1 MAEFLDKLKDRLDK
15 GITTVNEK
23 SRELISR
30 QKIRIHLTELRA
42 ERELLVKELGRLT
55 YESWEPSGGLGFMAA
70 SGDGRGKEIEDDSLP
85 DQWKE
90 SVFTVLRRIS
100 GGELKNLLLE
110 DTARQFKVTAKT
122 LYDEVDKLI
131 PDSEK
136 KGQNLQWLGRVL
148 GKSGLSVKKAS
159 RRIDGERET
168 VYVFDRKKTA
178 AVLEDIPE
186 YEGGAESA
194 GGDSIN
200 PGNPDA
206 LIKKC
211 RKIHEIDIR
220 ISGLEKEFKAAPGK

>member
-15 GITTVNEK
+15 GISTVNEK
-23 SRELISR
+23 SKELISR
-30 QKIRIHLTELRA
+30 QKIRIHITELKA
-42 ERELLVKELGRLT
+42 EREILVKELGKLT
-55 YESWEPSGGLGFMAA
+55 YESYEPSGGLGFITT
-70 SGDGRGKEIEDDSLP
+70 DGGKGKKAEDNSLP
-85 DQWKE
+85 DKWRE
-90 SVFTVLRRIS
+90 SVFTVLREIS
-100 GGELKNLLLE
+100 DGGMKGLLLE
-110 DTARQFKVTAKT
+110 DTAKQFKVTAKA

-168 VYVFDRKKTA
+168 VYVFDKKKTA
-178 AVLEDIPE
+178 TVLKDIPE
-186 YEGGAESA
+186 AEDEAENA

-220 ISGLEKEFKAAPGK
+220 ISGLEKELKAAPAK

>member
-15 GITTVNEK
+15 GISTVNEK
-23 SRELISR
+23 SKELISR
-30 QKIRIHLTELRA
+30 QKIRIHITELKA
-42 ERELLVKELGRLT
+42 EREILVKELGKLT
-55 YESWEPSGGLGFMAA
+55 YESYEPSGGLGFIAA
-70 SGDGRGKEIEDDSLP
+70 GDGKGKKAEDNSLP
-85 DQWKE
+85 DKWRE
-90 SVFTVLRRIS
+90 SVFTVLREIS
-100 GGELKNLLLE
+100 GGELKGLLLE
-110 DTARQFKVTAKT
+110 DTAKQFKVTAKA

-168 VYVFDRKKTA
+168 VYVFDKKKTA
-178 AVLEDIPE
+178 TVLKDIPE
-186 YEGGAESA
+186 TEDEAENA

-220 ISGLEKEFKAAPGK
+220 ISGLEKELKAAPAK

>member
-15 GITTVNEK
+15 GLTTVNEK

-30 QKIRIHLTELRA
+30 QKIRIHITELKA
-42 ERELLVKELGRLT
+42 ERELLIKELGRLT
-55 YESWEPSGGLGFMAA
+55 YDAYEPSGNLGFITAA
-70 SGDGRGKEIEDDSLP
+70 GDGKAIKAEDNSLP
-85 DQWKE
+85 DKWQE
-90 SVFTVLRRIS
+90 SVFTALGKIS
-100 GGELKNLLLE
+100 DGGLKDLLLE
-110 DTARQFKVTAKT
+110 DTAKQFKITAKA

-168 VYVFDRKKTA
+168 VYVFDKKKTA
-178 AVLEDIPE
+178 AVLKDIPE
-186 YEGGAESA
+186 DGGEAESA
-194 GGDSIN
+194 GGDSLN

-206 LIKKC
+206 FIKKC
-211 RKIHEIDIR
+211 RKIHEIDTR
-220 ISGLEKEFKAAPGK
+220 ISGLEKELKAAPAK

>member
-15 GITTVNEK
+15 GISTVNEK
-23 SRELISR
+23 SKELISR
-30 QKIRIHLTELRA
+30 QKIRIHITELKA
-42 ERELLVKELGRLT
+42 EREILVKELGKLT
-55 YESWEPSGGLGFMAA
+55 YESYEPSGGLGFITT
-70 SGDGRGKEIEDDSLP
+70 DGGKGKKAEDNSLP
-85 DQWKE
+85 DKWKE
-90 SVFTVLRRIS
+90 SVFTVLREIS
-100 GGELKNLLLE
+100 GGEMKGLLLE
-110 DTARQFKVTAKT
+110 DTAKQFKVTAKA

-168 VYVFDRKKTA
+168 VYVFDKKKTA
-178 AVLEDIPE
+178 TVLKDIPE
-186 YEGGAESA
+186 AEDEAENA

-220 ISGLEKEFKAAPGK
+220 ISGLEKELKAAPAK

>member
-15 GITTVNEK
+15 GLTTVNEK
-23 SRELISR
+23 SKELISR
-30 QKIRIHLTELRA
+30 QKIRIHITELKA
-42 ERELLVKELGRLT
+42 EREILVKELGKLT
-55 YESWEPSGGLGFMAA
+55 YESYEPSGGLGFIAA
-70 SGDGRGKEIEDDSLP
+70 GDGRGKKAEDNTLP
-85 DQWKE
+85 DKWRE
-90 SVFTVLRRIS
+90 SVFTVLREIS
-100 GGELKNLLLE
+100 DGGMKGLLLE
-110 DTARQFKVTAKT
+110 DTAKQFKVTAKA

-168 VYVFDRKKTA
+168 VYVFDKKKTA
-178 AVLEDIPE
+178 AVLKDIPE
-186 YEGGAESA
+186 GGDETENA

-220 ISGLEKEFKAAPGK
+220 ISGLEKELKAAPAK

>member
-15 GITTVNEK
+15 GLSTVNEK
-23 SRELISR
+23 SKELISR
-30 QKIRIHLTELRA
+30 QKIRIHITELKA
-42 ERELLVKELGRLT
+42 EREILVKELGKLT
-55 YESWEPSGGLGFMAA
+55 YESYEPSGGLGFITT
-70 SGDGRGKEIEDDSLP
+70 GDGKGKKAEDNSLP
-85 DQWKE
+85 DKWRE
-90 SVFTVLRRIS
+90 SVFTVLREIS
-100 GGELKNLLLE
+100 DGGMKGLLLE
-110 DTARQFKVTAKT
+110 DTAKQFKVTAKA

-168 VYVFDRKKTA
+168 VYVFDKKKTA
-178 AVLEDIPE
+178 AVLKDIPE
-186 YEGGAESA
+186 AEDEAENA

-220 ISGLEKEFKAAPGK
+220 ISGLEKELKAAPAK

>member
-1 MAEFLDKLKDRLDK
+1 MAEFLDKIKDRLDK
-15 GITTVNEK
+15 GLSTVNEK
-23 SRELISR
+23 SRVLISR
-30 QKIRIHLTELRA
+30 QKIRIHITELKA
-42 ERELLVKELGRLT
+42 ERELLIKELGKLT
-55 YESWEPSGGLGFMAA
+55 YESWEPSGGLGFITAD
-70 SGDGRGKEIEDDSLP
+70 GGGRGAKSEDNSLP
-85 DQWKE
+85 DKWKE
-90 SVFTVLRRIS
+90 SVFTVLREIS
-100 GGELKNLLLE
+100 DGGLGDLLLE
-110 DTARQFKVTAKT
+110 DTAKQFKITAKV

-168 VYVFDRKKTA
+168 VYVFDKKKTA
-178 AVLEDIPE
+178 AVLKDIPE
-186 YEGGAESA
+186 GEAENS

-220 ISGLEKEFKAAPGK
+220 ISGLEKELKAAPVK

>member
-23 SRELISR
+23 SKELISR
-30 QKIRIHLTELRA
+30 QKIRIHITELKA
-42 ERELLVKELGRLT
+42 EREILVKELGKLT
-55 YESWEPSGGLGFMAA
+55 YESYEPSGGLGFITT
-70 SGDGRGKEIEDDSLP
+70 GDGKGIKAEDNSLP
-85 DQWKE
+85 DKWWE
-90 SVFTVLRRIS
+90 SVFTVLREIS
-100 GGELKNLLLE
+100 GGELKGLLLE
-110 DTARQFKVTAKT
+110 DTAKQFKVTAKA

-168 VYVFDRKKTA
+168 VYVFDKKKTA
-178 AVLEDIPE
+178 AVLKDIPE
-186 YEGGAESA
+186 GEDDAEDS

-206 LIKKC
+206 LVQKC

-220 ISGLEKEFKAAPGK
+220 ISGLVKELKAAPVK

>member
-1 MAEFLDKLKDRLDK
+1 VAEFLDKIKDRLDK
-15 GITTVNEK
+15 GLSTVNEK
-23 SRELISR
+23 SRVLISR
-30 QKIRIHLTELRA
+30 QKIRIHITELKA
-42 ERELLVKELGRLT
+42 EREILIKELGKLT
-55 YESWEPSGGLGFMAA
+55 YESWEPSGSLGFMAA
-70 SGDGRGKEIEDDSLP
+70 GDGKDKKAEDNSLP
-85 DQWKE
+85 DKWKE
-90 SVFTVLRRIS
+90 SVFTVLGKIS
-100 GGELKNLLLE
+100 GGGLGDLLLE
-110 DTARQFKVTAKT
+110 DTAKQFKITAKV

-168 VYVFDRKKTA
+168 VYVFDKKKTA
-178 AVLEDIPE
+178 AVLKDIPE
-186 YEGGAESA
+186 GEAENS

-220 ISGLEKEFKAAPGK
+220 ISGLEKELKAAPVK